1 MQLLALMRDLT
12 EWSLRCQDERSASG
26 SVANARTSV
35 PEVVRSLDRTLL
47 DIARSK
53 LKTKATSSR
62 SFREEVAAEATYR
75 LVKLCLRGKLEFR
88 GTREPEAI
96 KYLGSLVV
104 NTARTLLRK
113 GRKEVLRFEEDDRD
127 VHAEGEP
134 EPSEPMHS
142 NFGVSVDMERAI
154 DAKAILDGSEAP
166 DDDAAARSSSPDDT
180 QRIPNL
186 LVRVFERLLEG
197 VRPHQRQAWEL
208 VHRQVWLLF
217 FASEPY
223 DVLLREQD
231 ATDPKSRATALN
243 TIMKRHGRYRKRMVE
258 TIDAL
263 FEDEK
268 ITSDEREVA
277 KRVLLELTRYDRAE
291 GAEPGEPALAPA
303 SARKRRPSGA
313 IRETEEP
320 SR

>member
-1 MQLLALMRDLT
+1 MQLLALMRDLS
-12 EWSLRCQDERSASG
+12 EWSLRCRDELSASG
-26 SVANARTSV
+26 RITNSRTSV
-35 PEVVRSLDRTLL
+35 PEVVLRLDRTLL

-53 LKTKATSSR
+53 LKTKATSSW

-75 LVKLCLRGKLEFR
+75 LVKLCVRGKLEFR

-96 KYLGSLVV
+96 KYLVSLVV

-113 GRKEVLRFEEDDRD
+113 GRNELLRTEESSGDIPAD
-127 VHAEGEP
+127 GET
-134 EPSEPMHS
+134 EPSEPIPS
-142 NFGVSVDMERAI
+142 NVGVAVDMERAI
-154 DAKAILDGSEAP
+154 DAKAVIDASGTSDG
-166 DDDAAARSSSPDDT
+166 DDAARSYSPDDT
-180 QRIPNL
+180 HRIPNL

-223 DVLLREQD
+223 DILLREQD

-277 KRVLLELTRYDRAE
+277 KRVLLELVRYDRAE
-291 GAEPGEPALAPA
+291 AAEPLEPALPPA

-313 IRETEEP
+313 IPEIEEP